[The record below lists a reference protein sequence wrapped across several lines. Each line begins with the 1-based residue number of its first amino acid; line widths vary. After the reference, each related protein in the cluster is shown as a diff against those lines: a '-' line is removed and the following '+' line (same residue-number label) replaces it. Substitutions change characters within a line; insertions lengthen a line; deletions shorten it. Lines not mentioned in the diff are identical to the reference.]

1 MHDRLKHVKET
12 LMCAVEGQICN
23 LDKVDAKELGEA
35 VDMIK
40 DLEEA
45 LYYCTITKAMEEG
58 KDQEHYSNSEEKHF
72 REKYPYRDP
81 YLERDMDKM
90 NGRMYYPYDYNRM
103 YYPMD
108 TMYYDGRGGNT
119 SGSSGNNSSSSG
131 TSRNFS
137 ERELPMEMMRD
148 YREGRSSKNRKMYME
163 AKETNQEKSVQ
174 MHELEKYM
182 QELSSDIVEMIGD
195 ASAEEKQ
202 FLEKKLSTLAS
213 KVGQMK

>member
-81 YLERDMDKM
+81 YLERDMDKT

-103 YYPMD
+103 YY
-108 TMYYDGRGGNT
+108 DGRGGNN
-119 SGSSGNNSSSSG
+119 SNSSNQSSSGNTSSNS
-131 TSRNFS
+131 SRNFS

-163 AKETNQEKSVQ
+163 AKETHQEKSVQ
-174 MHELEKYM
+174 MQELEKYM